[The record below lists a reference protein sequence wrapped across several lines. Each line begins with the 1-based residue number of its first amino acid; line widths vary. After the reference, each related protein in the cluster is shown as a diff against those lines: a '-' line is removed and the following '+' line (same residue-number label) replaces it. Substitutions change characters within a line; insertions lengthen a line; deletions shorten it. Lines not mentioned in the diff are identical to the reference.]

1 MEFSGVMKILFNL
14 IWVIVT
20 QMYAFVKFYLTV
32 RLRSVHFTGGK
43 LYLHLKKRAKKQSQQ
58 KKTAGQVSQQ
68 SKNYLEYVPMG
79 TELAKTVVLKATALP
94 GTDQVGNAQE
104 M

>member
-14 IWVIVT
+14 IWVLVA

-43 LYLHLKKRAKKQSQQ
+43 LYLHLKKKGKKIEPAKKNCWPSI
-58 KKTAGQVSQQ
+58 AIV
-68 SKNYLEYVPMG
+68 
-79 TELAKTVVLKATALP
+79 
-94 GTDQVGNAQE
+94 
-104 M
+104 

>member
-43 LYLHLKKRAKKQSQQ
+43 LYLH
-58 KKTAGQVSQQ
+58 
-68 SKNYLEYVPMG
+68 
-79 TELAKTVVLKATALP
+79 
-94 GTDQVGNAQE
+94 
-104 M
+104 